1 MDISILVQSV
11 ELKDYA
17 DILLMSVIVYSILN
31 WFRSTRAAFIFT
43 GIVIVVG
50 IYVMVQ
56 QLELVMTSAV
66 LEKFF
71 AVILI
76 ALVVIFQEELRGFF
90 ERLAV
95 WSFDNRFGQTK
106 KLRLT
111 RPEVDVIVRS
121 VQDMA
126 RKRIGALIILKGRDM
141 ISRHLDGGIDLDGRL
156 SEQLLMSLFDP
167 HSIGHDGAAIIEGN
181 RLTEFSCHLPLSKN
195 LSKIKKSGTRHAAA
209 LGLVERC
216 DAMAIVVSEERGTI
230 SIARNGEIEVLQD
243 PSRLSFILERFYR
256 ETYPSSRS
264 RNPWFVSLWKD
275 HWKEK
280 LTAVFLSFFLWAWL
294 VYIPASIIHYVTLPV
309 DVATLEGW
317 EVEYVEPSRVTVA
330 LEAPRGVF
338 LMGTYEDAIRA
349 TINPEM
355 KSEVQQILLD
365 PNVHFVTPP
374 EISLRID
381 QQETVTVQLRQDSGS
396 GSADQQP

>member
-1 MDISILVQSV
+1 MDLTIWFESIG
-11 ELKDYA
+11 LKDYA
-17 DILLMSVIVYSILN
+17 DILLMTVIVYSVLN

-50 IYVMVQ
+50 VYVLVQ
-56 QLELVMTSAV
+56 QLDLVMTSAV

-95 WSFDNRFGQTK
+95 WSFDNRFGQPK

-111 RPEVDVIVRS
+111 RAEVDVIARS

-126 RKRIGALIILKGRDM
+126 RKRIGALIILKGRDL
-141 ISRHLDGGIDLDGRL
+141 ISRHLDGGIDLGGRL

-167 HSIGHDGAAIIEGN
+167 HSIGHDGAAIVEGN

-195 LSKIKKSGTRHAAA
+195 ISKLKKAGTRHAAA

-230 SIARNGEIEVLQD
+230 SIARNGDIEVLQD

-256 ETYPSSRS
+256 ETYPSKSK
-264 RNPWFVSLWKD
+264 NPWFVSIWRD
-275 HWKEK
+275 HWGEK
-280 LTAVFLSFFLWAWL
+280 ATSIVLSLFLWVWL
-294 VYIPASIIHYVTLPV
+294 VYIPEPVEVSRIVPV
-309 DVATLEGW
+309 DVAVQAGW
-317 EVEYVEPSRVTVA
+317 ETEFVEPAKLSVQIQG
-330 LEAPRGVF
+330 PRG
-338 LMGTYEDAIRA
+338 LLLLPNYRQAISVVL
-349 TINPEM
+349 NPAMMPDYQEIQV
-355 KSEVQQILLD
+355 EPGIHIQG
-365 PNVHFVTPP
+365 PP
-374 EISLRID
+374 EFNVREESPSLVR
-381 QQETVTVQLRQDSGS
+381 VRLRQVAPD
-396 GSADQQP
+396 PTP